1 MRDGHLLTLLSSS
14 FLVFHTN
21 DFSPAGAAQSDN
33 HQAALERHAAAIVI
47 VRSHH
52 GRGA

>member
-1 MRDGHLLTLLSSS
+1 MISG
-14 FLVFHTN
+14 
-21 DFSPAGAAQSDN
+21 PAGAAQSDN
-33 HQAALERHAAAIVI
+33 QLDVSQAALEPDAAAIVI